1 MRTIIIA
8 LLTALLSTAAAAQN
22 LVNLTGR
29 YHCIEKCA
37 TTVPGQLAYVTQN
50 GWELN
55 VMSEVGAASRAWVD
69 YPGRLWINA
78 AQMGAI
84 YSPDGMTIQFDNG
97 TIWQRALALPPPPP
111 RPHR

>member
-1 MRTIIIA
+1 MRTIAIV
-8 LLTALLSTAAAAQN
+8 LSTALISTAAAAQDV
-22 LVNLTGR
+22 VNLTGR
-29 YHCIEKCA
+29 YQCIEHCA
-37 TTVPGQLAYVTQN
+37 TIEPGQFAYVTQN

-55 VMSEVGAASRAWVD
+55 MVSEAGAASRAWVD

-97 TIWQRALALPPPPP
+97 TIWQRALALPP
-111 RPHR
+111 RRHR